1 MSEKVKVIVK
11 NSVELSDLLE
21 KLETQ
26 GYKWGSGDLPTKLV
40 PFGDFPYVIH
50 VPIVDKSILWGSTV
64 CGDEISVK
72 DYLSVKDDEEKTVKD
87 DEENT
92 VRIKRTD
99 IHYAM
104 ADVIKE
110 DDEIGK
116 LFEEKPLLI
125 LVFGIIIEKIERKIF
140 GEEGEE

>member
-1 MSEKVKVIVK
+1 
-11 NSVELSDLLE
+11 
-21 KLETQ
+21 
-26 GYKWGSGDLPTKLV
+26 
-40 PFGDFPYVIH
+40 
-50 VPIVDKSILWGSTV
+50 
-64 CGDEISVK
+64 
-72 DYLSVKDDEEKTVKD
+72 LSVKDDEEKTVKD

>member
-1 MSEKVKVIVK
+1 MSEKIQVIVK

-40 PFGDFPYVIH
+40 PFCDFPYVIY
-50 VPIVDKSILWGSTV
+50 VPAEDKSISWGPIIRN
-64 CGDEISVK
+64 DAISVK
-72 DYLSVKDDEEKTVKD
+72 DYLTVKDDEEKTV
-87 DEENT
+87 T
-92 VRIKRTD
+92 IKRHDIHSAMTD
-99 IHYAM
+99 I
-104 ADVIKE
+104 IKE
-110 DDEIGK
+110 DDEIVK
-116 LFEEKPLLI
+116 LFEKQPLLI

>member
-1 MSEKVKVIVK
+1 MSKKIKVIVN
-11 NSVELSDLLE
+11 NSEEISDLLK

-26 GYKWGSGDLPTKLV
+26 GYKWGTGDLPTKLI
-40 PFGDFPYVIH
+40 PFCDFPYVIYALTEE
-50 VPIVDKSILWGSTV
+50 KSILWGSTI
-64 CGDEISVK
+64 GENAISVK
-72 DYLSVKDDEEKTVKD
+72 DYLTVEDDEEKTV
-87 DEENT
+87 T
-92 VRIKRTD
+92 IKRHD

-125 LVFGIIIEKIERKIF
+125 LVFGIIIEEIERKIF

>member
-11 NSVELSDLLE
+11 NSEELSDLLK

-50 VPIVDKSILWGSTV
+50 VPIEDKSILWGSTI
-64 CGDEISVK
+64 CGDEISAK
-72 DYLSVKDDEEKTVKD
+72 DYLAVKD

>member
-1 MSEKVKVIVK
+1 MSEKIQVIVK

-26 GYKWGSGDLPTKLV
+26 GYKWGSGYLPTKLV

-87 DEENT
+87 DEEKT
-92 VRIKRTD
+92 VRIKRHD

-125 LVFGIIIEKIERKIF
+125 LVVGIIIEEIERKIF

>member
-11 NSVELSDLLE
+11 NSAELSDVLE

-26 GYKWGSGDLPTKLV
+26 GYKWGTGDLPTKLV

-50 VPIVDKSILWGSTV
+50 IPTEDKSILWGSTV
-64 CGDEISVK
+64 CGDEISAK
-72 DYLSVKDDEEKTVKD
+72 DYLAVKDDEEKTVS
-87 DEENT
+87 
-92 VRIKRTD
+92 IKRTD

-104 ADVIKE
+104 ADVLRE
-110 DDEIGK
+110 DNEIGK
-116 LFEEKPLLI
+116 LFIEQPLLI
-125 LVFGIIIEKIERKIF
+125 LVIGIIIEKLERKIF

>member
-1 MSEKVKVIVK
+1 MSEKIKVIVN
-11 NSVELSDLLE
+11 NSEELSDLLE

-72 DYLSVKDDEEKTVKD
+72 DYLSVKDDEEKTV
-87 DEENT
+87 
-92 VRIKRTD
+92 RIKRSD
-99 IHYAM
+99 IHNAM
-104 ADVIKE
+104 ADLLKE
-110 DDEIGK
+110 NDEIVK
-116 LFEEKPLLI
+116 LFEKQPLLI
-125 LVFGIIIEKIERKIF
+125 LVVGIIIEKIERKIF

>member
-72 DYLSVKDDEEKTVKD
+72 DYLTVKDDEEK
-87 DEENT
+87 T

-116 LFEEKPLLI
+116 LFEEKPLSI

>member
-40 PFGDFPYVIH
+40 PFGDFPYIIH

-72 DYLSVKDDEEKTVKD
+72 DYLSVKDDEEKTVS
-87 DEENT
+87 
-92 VRIKRTD
+92 IKRND